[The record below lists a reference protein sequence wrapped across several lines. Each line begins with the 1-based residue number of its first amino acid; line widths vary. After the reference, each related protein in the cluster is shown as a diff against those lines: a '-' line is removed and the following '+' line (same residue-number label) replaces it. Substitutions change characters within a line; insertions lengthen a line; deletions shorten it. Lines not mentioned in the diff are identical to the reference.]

1 MNGLQ
6 TAVYYKYYL
15 QFVNPNLVHIVNLSK
30 IRADRLYAHNQVT
43 FDKLAMIFS
52 KYNLDIPRYIQFVI
66 NRFNISADT
75 DISKVL
81 DPYLVK
87 TFLEYIQIK
96 TYHKKVYQYFLK
108 SVKNI
113 VDECLELNIMSTKD
127 YFMYIIKSNKLAGY
141 FVTGKISAYYLA
153 AIPNFRK
160 IIESLDSV
168 SKAEFSRL
176 YNHLYYYYKV
186 Q

>member
-6 TAVYYKYYL
+6 TVVYYKYYL

-30 IRADRLYAHNQVT
+30 IRADRLYAHNQVI

-75 DISKVL
+75 NISKIL

-96 TYHKKVYQYFLK
+96 THHKKVYQYFVK

-127 YFMYIIKSNKLAGY
+127 YFRYIIKSNKMLLENLD
-141 FVTGKISAYYLA
+141 T
-153 AIPNFRK
+153 N
-160 IIESLDSV
+160 II
-168 SKAEFSRL
+168 
-176 YNHLYYYYKV
+176 N
-186 Q
+186 